1 MKKLLIAGFAALM
14 VVAFTVPAMADMKIG
29 GIVFLDFFY
38 MNEDDNNVAV
48 FNGTSRDAEDDLST
62 ININVPNIT
71 RLYARWTNE
80 DNVGLYIESGIG
92 QDAGGNEN
100 WDAGDDG
107 YGLRHAYGWWDV
119 TPGFRLLVGKST
131 TPFSPLTPA
140 QTMGTRSGHL
150 NVIGAGYGEFYS
162 GRFAQVRGSFNLPS
176 DMGRIELTL
185 SDPKPST
192 ITPTN
197 VDANALADVD
207 AVIPRIDLT
216 AAMYFGALKL
226 YPGVFWQMQSYDNVA
241 AGDDDVTSY
250 GLTFGLSW
258 GTGPFSVEG
267 EINYGE
273 NWGLTGS
280 GGYAGA
286 GLAWGGE
293 LTPTVRANGDIED
306 AECLGYWV
314 SLGFKVMPNATLYG
328 TFGQLYVENDG
339 LSDTNHTDINS
350 TMYGLRFPIDVAK
363 GFRISPEFFIYDDG
377 DDDFNGTDTDFGGY
391 WLLGA
396 QFQVTF

>member
-14 VVAFTVPAMADMKIG
+14 VVAFTVPATADMKVG
-29 GIVFLDFFY
+29 GIIFTDFYY
-38 MNEDDNNVAV
+38 MSEDDVQQGPGANEDD
-48 FNGTSRDAEDDLST
+48 GST
-62 ININVPNIT
+62 INIQVPNIT
-71 RLYARWTNE
+71 RLYVRWTNE
-80 DNVGLYIESGIG
+80 DNVGMYIESGIG
-92 QDAGGNEN
+92 QTGGTNT
-100 WDAGDDG
+100 DYDPFDDG
-107 YGLRHAYGWWDV
+107 YDLRHAYGWWDV

-185 SDPKPST
+185 SDPSPRTLEGAIAAEPGAS
-192 ITPTN
+192 
-197 VDANALADVD
+197 VDSES
-207 AVIPRIDLT
+207 VIPRIDLT
-216 AAMYFGALKL
+216 AALYFGALKL
-226 YPGVFWQMQSYDNVA
+226 YPGIFYQLQSYDNVA
-241 AGDDDVTSY
+241 PGSDDDVTAY
-250 GLTFGLSW
+250 GLTLGLAW
-258 GTGPFSVEG
+258 GTGPFSVEA
-267 EINYGE
+267 EINYGD
-273 NWGLTGS
+273 NWGLTNS

-286 GLAWGGE
+286 GLGWGGE
-293 LTPTVRANGDIED
+293 LSPTVRADGSIED
-306 AECLGYWV
+306 AECMGYWV

-339 LSDTNHTDINS
+339 LSDTNKTDINS
-350 TMYGLRFPIDVAK
+350 TMYGLRMPIDLAK
-363 GFRISPEFFIYDDG
+363 GFRISPELFFYDDG
-377 DDDFNGTDTDFGGY
+377 DDDVNGVDTDFGSY